1 MTAEF
6 KKWMAQSIAQFM
18 DEFVENERI
27 LTGKSRKIVERMEYL
42 MAKSLELSGDG
53 EEKYDMAEELLQ
65 VFYSLNLRD
74 EVNPPAV
81 LYEIVSN
88 NREQYGEEGKRR
100 ILRSVCRHIAGRG
113 ESVPEWIRSAYY
125 KGMPG
130 YKSRFLSDLRDA
142 CKNSNFR
149 KGKNSRTRKKILYAV
164 CAACLMAIMFLCGC
178 MFEYQRRAPV
188 QKEVEQEAIDAVCET
203 FLKESVPAV
212 TFHAA

>member
-88 NREQYGEEGKRR
+88 NSEQYGEEGKRR

-113 ESVPEWIRSAYY
+113 KSVPEWIRSAYY
-125 KGMPG
+125 KGI
-130 YKSRFLSDLRDA
+130 SQDF
-142 CKNSNFR
+142 
-149 KGKNSRTRKKILYAV
+149 
-164 CAACLMAIMFLCGC
+164 
-178 MFEYQRRAPV
+178 
-188 QKEVEQEAIDAVCET
+188 
-203 FLKESVPAV
+203 
-212 TFHAA
+212 

>member
-1 MTAEF
+1 
-6 KKWMAQSIAQFM
+6 
-18 DEFVENERI
+18 
-27 LTGKSRKIVERMEYL
+27 

-88 NREQYGEEGKRR
+88 NSEQYGEEGKRR

-130 YKSRFLSDLRDA
+130 YKSRFL
-142 CKNSNFR
+142 
-149 KGKNSRTRKKILYAV
+149 
-164 CAACLMAIMFLCGC
+164 
-178 MFEYQRRAPV
+178 RRAPV

>member
-88 NREQYGEEGKRR
+88 NSEQYGEEGKRR

-130 YKSRFLSDLRDA
+130 YKSRVTCGMLARIQTSGREKTAEHGRRYYTPSVLPALWQSCSCADVCLNIREGRRCRRKWNRKQSMRYAKLS
-142 CKNSNFR
+142 
-149 KGKNSRTRKKILYAV
+149 
-164 CAACLMAIMFLCGC
+164 
-178 MFEYQRRAPV
+178 
-188 QKEVEQEAIDAVCET
+188 
-203 FLKESVPAV
+203 
-212 TFHAA
+212 

>member
-1 MTAEF
+1 
-6 KKWMAQSIAQFM
+6 
-18 DEFVENERI
+18 
-27 LTGKSRKIVERMEYL
+27 
-42 MAKSLELSGDG
+42 
-53 EEKYDMAEELLQ
+53 MAEELLQ

-88 NREQYGEEGKRR
+88 NSEQYGEEGKRR

-149 KGKNSRTRKKILYAV
+149 KGKTAEHGRRYYTPSVLPALWQSCSCADVCLNIREGRRCRRKWNRKQSMRYAK
-164 CAACLMAIMFLCGC
+164 L
-178 MFEYQRRAPV
+178 
-188 QKEVEQEAIDAVCET
+188 
-203 FLKESVPAV
+203 S
-212 TFHAA
+212 